1 MYSIGRK
8 YKYCPFVGKYMNESI
23 YKGLYSISPRAEIL
37 IYELSISDEQYEN
50 IKRLLDKYGI
60 PCKGYNFLGLVLAIF
75 NKKIN
80 RRKENLSEFNSINEI
95 EKYDYAS
102 EGILNKTLPKILFKG
117 NAVLVTFLQLIDL
130 RLIMLF
136 KYIDKIKRFKW
147 ITWY

>member
-1 MYSIGRK
+1 MKKIYIVLSQSYSILAKTIKLFTKDKYSHISISFDEDCTNMYSIGRK
-8 YKYCPFVGKYMNESI
+8 YKYWPFIGKYMNESI

-80 RRKENLSEFNSINEI
+80 RRKYYVQNLYIKFFLMIVLSYL
-95 EKYDYAS
+95 EK
-102 EGILNKTLPKILFKG
+102 LKK
-117 NAVLVTFLQLIDL
+117 
-130 RLIMLF
+130 
-136 KYIDKIKRFKW
+136 
-147 ITWY
+147 